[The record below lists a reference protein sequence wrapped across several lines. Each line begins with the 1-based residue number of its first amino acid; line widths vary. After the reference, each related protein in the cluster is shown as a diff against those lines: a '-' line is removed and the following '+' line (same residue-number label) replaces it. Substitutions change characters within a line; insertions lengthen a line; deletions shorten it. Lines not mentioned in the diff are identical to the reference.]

1 MLDQK
6 IKLIRERMVKEG
18 ISMLVLS
25 PGPHMAWLFDFY
37 PLPDERPCFSCLSL
51 NVCTLGGLPQA
62 SLTWNSSSTAL
73 GQPISNSCS
82 DAAVG
87 HEVKP

>member
-6 IKLIRERMVKEG
+6 IKLIRERMVKEE

-25 PGPHMAWLFDFY
+25 PGPHMAWLFGFY

-51 NVCTLGGLPQA
+51 NNLSFLDSGSGRRIHP
-62 SLTWNSSSTAL
+62 
-73 GQPISNSCS
+73 S
-82 DAAVG
+82 DPKFSQNADFS
-87 HEVKP
+87 